1 MLPVVPVP
9 HFVQPL
15 PAVFSEKK
23 ACCCHKGV
31 SSCILLSETP
41 RHRRD
46 GRHEPEIMTCEEF
59 ETKFMPLSAN
69 LYALAK
75 GLLGNDDDAQDA
87 VQETY
92 LKMWRMADR
101 LPALEKPEAFF
112 ATTLRNECL
121 MALRHRRPQ
130 SDVDD
135 MPDEG
140 AADADMERVERRGV
154 VARLLRGL
162 TAKARRVVVLRHLG
176 EYSNREVAELTGET
190 EEAVRQQLSRARRQM
205 RRMLD
210 DEHNF

>member
-1 MLPVVPVP
+1 
-9 HFVQPL
+9 
-15 PAVFSEKK
+15 
-23 ACCCHKGV
+23 
-31 SSCILLSETP
+31 
-41 RHRRD
+41 
-46 GRHEPEIMTCEEF
+46 MTCKEF

-75 GLLGNDDDAQDA
+75 SLLGNDDDAQDA

-101 LPALEKPEAFF
+101 LPELEKPEAFF

-121 MALRHRRPQ
+121 MALRRRRPQ
-130 SDVDD
+130 ADVDD

-162 TAKARRVVVLRHLG
+162 TAKTRRVVVLRHLG